1 MSHYLPQN
9 SVLLSVFF
17 CVLRHK
23 LYDLFTGQWNFHFK
37 VEMAINHAFEEYI
50 QNDGEHTN
58 NNPVVASPRD
68 NKVRPYFVIYL
79 S

>member
-1 MSHYLPQN
+1 M
-9 SVLLSVFF
+9 
-17 CVLRHK
+17 
-23 LYDLFTGQWNFHFK
+23 T
-37 VEMAINHAFEEYI
+37 INHAFEEYI

>member
-1 MSHYLPQN
+1 
-9 SVLLSVFF
+9 
-17 CVLRHK
+17 
-23 LYDLFTGQWNFHFK
+23 
-37 VEMAINHAFEEYI
+37 MAINHAFEEYI

-79 S
+79 SWLSKSDPKFRFQICD